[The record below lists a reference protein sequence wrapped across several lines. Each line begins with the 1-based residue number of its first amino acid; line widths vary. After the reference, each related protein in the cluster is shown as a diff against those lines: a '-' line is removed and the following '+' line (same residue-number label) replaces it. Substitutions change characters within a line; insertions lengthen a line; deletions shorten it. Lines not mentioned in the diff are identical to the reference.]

1 MSQYNS
7 EYWVTKWQT
16 NAKLKEDD
24 VAVPLNGQ
32 KKCGILVKKEKK
44 LA

>member
-1 MSQYNS
+1 MAD
-7 EYWVTKWQT
+7 KR
-16 NAKLKEDD
+16 KLKEGD

-32 KKCGILVKKEKK
+32 KKCGILVKEKK

>member
-1 MSQYNS
+1 MAD
-7 EYWVTKWQT
+7 KR
-16 NAKLKEDD
+16 KLKEDD